1 MLPSSQNI
9 EAPPLTTFSLSL
21 PIPPSTPW
29 ILDAEAFR
37 SQQLRITDSDGEA
50 YNGFHPGCEISFAFL
65 PGGEVYPPNHPWR
78 IEVQLACISRK
89 TNVSIDEV
97 IQVWEDSSPMRRID
111 GGLKTRKFSLANINL
126 SDRSYKAYLY
136 KWRAAV
142 YDGNGVQRVLEE
154 TPTVAIWSKKTHD
167 RRTKDATTTVPAN
180 SRDGR
185 KRKRLETSSPA
196 CNQTLPDSP
205 IENLSPS
212 TASGTGSS
220 WSALSDLSDID
231 LDREIGE
238 VWSAL
243 QYGRYLEAVQKLNDL
258 SQRTSSS
265 VLTWGLGKDRDTL
278 LHKIASEHVSPTDA
292 TAIKQFVLHLKETR
306 CKDFASA
313 IRAKN
318 SRGQTPLTCA
328 IFHNTEHVWRPIL
341 DGSIPREDTRV
352 VLRALT
358 NSGSTVIHTAA
369 SRDEGHVFL
378 EFFFAGVE
386 NGSLGL
392 VAGDV

>member
-1 MLPSSQNI
+1 M
-9 EAPPLTTFSLSL
+9 
-21 PIPPSTPW
+21 
-29 ILDAEAFR
+29 R
-37 SQQLRITDSDGEA
+37 RSDG
-50 YNGFHPGCEISFAFL
+50 G
-65 PGGEVYPPNHPWR
+65 
-78 IEVQLACISRK
+78 IE
-89 TNVSIDEV
+89 
-97 IQVWEDSSPMRRID
+97 
-111 GGLKTRKFSLANINL
+111 TRKFSMANINL
-126 SDRSYKAYLY
+126 RDRSYRAYYY

-142 YDGNGVQRVLEE
+142 YDGNGFQSVVVE
-154 TPTVAIWSKKTHD
+154 TPTAAIWSKKTHD
-167 RRTKDATTTVPAN
+167 RRTKAVTATTTVPAN

-185 KRKRLETSSPA
+185 KRTRSHSSLPA
-196 CNQTLPDSP
+196 CNQTLPYSP
-205 IENLSPS
+205 IETSSPS

-231 LDREIGE
+231 VDREIGE
-238 VWSAL
+238 IWSAL

-258 SQRTSSS
+258 SPRTRSS

-292 TAIKQFVLHLKETR
+292 IAIKQFLLHLKETR
-306 CKDFASA
+306 PQDFASA

-341 DGSIPREDTRV
+341 NGSIPREDTRA
-352 VLRALT
+352 VLRART
-358 NSGSTVIHTAA
+358 NSDSTVIHTAA

-386 NGSLGL
+386 NGNLGL
-392 VAGDV
+392 VAGDVEELLNARCKLPGSRDNTRVTPLEFALKRQKDRAAVVLQRASMHYGVHAQQTALCEHISST